1 MQYTRLYRCSLV
13 TMMTYMAC
21 SLLALKPPTQILA
34 RFEHKSRNEYDL
46 CCQRTL
52 MFLLFLKRNFP
63 PLFSLDSSI
72 SAVRSVEQ
80 RRPRWQRPHVTQAP
94 EVRLL
99 LLLPPFFFFS
109 RLHLAFFF
117 GWNCCSRVFRLTR
130 ENSIQQP
137 PVKVK
142 EYPLHEI
149 KLSFTSSDVR
159 RRGPLVSTEKVN
171 DRHFLFY

>member
-1 MQYTRLYRCSLV
+1 MQYARLYRCSLV

-80 RRPRWQRPHVTQAP
+80 RRPR
-94 EVRLL
+94 
-99 LLLPPFFFFS
+99 
-109 RLHLAFFF
+109 
-117 GWNCCSRVFRLTR
+117 
-130 ENSIQQP
+130 
-137 PVKVK
+137 
-142 EYPLHEI
+142 
-149 KLSFTSSDVR
+149 
-159 RRGPLVSTEKVN
+159 
-171 DRHFLFY
+171 

>member
-1 MQYTRLYRCSLV
+1 MQYARLYRCSLV

-72 SAVRSVEQ
+72 SARALRGTTTPTVTTS
-80 RRPRWQRPHVTQAP
+80 PRDTSSGSASSSSSSPLF
-94 EVRLL
+94 LL
-99 LLLPPFFFFS
+99 LSAALGFFFWVE
-109 RLHLAFFF
+109 LL
-117 GWNCCSRVFRLTR
+117 
-130 ENSIQQP
+130 QP
-137 PVKVK
+137 C
-142 EYPLHEI
+142 
-149 KLSFTSSDVR
+149 F
-159 RRGPLVSTEKVN
+159 
-171 DRHFLFY
+171 